1 MNYQSSR
8 NRCARFADKLAPRG
22 GGRLSEAHKPPP
34 GDSTMV
40 SPDAKSHA
48 DAIRFG
54 GEKSIE
60 CLVRLS
66 LKSLKSR
73 KMMCC
78 EIGAR

>member
-1 MNYQSSR
+1 
-8 NRCARFADKLAPRG
+8 
-22 GGRLSEAHKPPP
+22 
-34 GDSTMV
+34 MV